1 VHIVDE
7 DAGRGRR
14 FLWRLRKGNRRRGGS
29 EPRRLQE
36 RASFQIF
43 LLGG

>member
-1 VHIVDE
+1 VHVVDE
-7 DAGRGRR
+7 DAGGRRR
-14 FLWRLRKGNRRRGGS
+14 FLLRLRKGNRRRGSGES
-29 EPRRLQE
+29 RRLQE